1 MAIDAKRTTKVA
13 ANTNVFRVT
22 VLEAST
28 NKPQTK
34 VFHPGG
40 VERSSRAKH
49 FKPHEAEISGFDS
62 LEALLAELAHEP
74 SKVVVMGSVTEG
86 CRNQQKIRRL
96 ANPRDGVPATLEDRG
111 SCLLHFD
118 VDDLA
123 RPGHLGWEDPA
134 ALARWAWSELCR
146 KIPVLQDVSVFWQAS
161 SSAAIPGKDDF
172 AKFHFWCLANRPLFA
187 HERRFLFEHAGSD
200 KSLAGIAQPNYTAFP
215 IFQGV
220 SDPLAGRP
228 RSGVFRGYKDA
239 VDASLIAFPIE
250 AKKRRANPRQSNRR
264 NDKGSLTK
272 PSKVCTSTSSFGR
285 QQLSKA
291 CKRIVLKGASNP
303 LIFDEVQLVGGY
315 VAGGHISY
323 DEARESL
330 VQAARAVGYTR
341 ADEVVE
347 NGLKTGLERPINQSD
362 SKVATVPFYPAP
374 TLHREEAI
382 AKHAQVLEDWGRQA
396 LAYNAKSWQFTD
408 DPRPETA
415 PRVLLSG
422 AQGVGKTAFLVGR
435 EGKSGFL
442 HKTHGLVSLML
453 LPDHAKVQE
462 ALDDYTT
469 NAPAGAPLAIG
480 LRGRGQPDPLENEAK
495 MCRVFE
501 TARHVSARGWSVRSS
516 LCKRCP
522 HQDTCGYLRQEGVI
536 KRALRNKTGL
546 IVFAPHEFGY
556 LPLPGEAKP
565 DLVIFDERPRDFA
578 VESVDVTLEELGD
591 FALPETRSYWSF
603 PAKHGVTMGGAPVI
617 GEHPVTLVQRAL
629 LSSLGQ
635 SSSVSLS
642 ALRAA
647 GITSILL
654 EQAIAALEVYNSKSV
669 SVVLRK
675 ALGYGTQTWNTGD
688 IARLRSR
695 LQRLPIEEAQS
706 LQFLFECLRSEI
718 DSGHEEAVG
727 VFKSGPDRHD
737 PNVAP
742 GLRAVRIKSLKHGND
757 IPFLY
762 LDGTA
767 DPDLSRIAFGPDL
780 ACHHH
785 PVERSAKIVQVVGCN
800 FSKRR
805 LCQVSQARQ
814 GLSPKIQEE
823 NQRLK
828 AWVEQVIARQPDAAV
843 FANNSVLQSL
853 DIINPDRAG
862 HFGALRG
869 QNRWEGCPSALVIGR
884 EQPACQDIE
893 RVARAYAAATGDAF
907 QSGEY
912 TKVSRGIRLKG
923 GVSPLEVIAHPDAW
937 GDKILRQVREMEI
950 LQAMDRIRLI
960 HNECPKNVYLL
971 SPVVVDATVDRI
983 EPWRSFKKGGTRI
996 QRAIQSH
1003 DVVFLSPTDCA
1014 KFMPDIW
1021 ASKQLAA
1028 QDLPTAKEMSK
1039 DPYRFIYDGGFDGQC
1054 PRYVTFRLKAENG
1067 RTSRT
1072 KTALVFTKGEEARTR
1087 LEALTGPLAEF
1098 RKVLES

>member
-13 ANTNVFRVT
+13 AKTNVFKVT

-28 NKPQTK
+28 NKPQSK

-49 FKPHEAEISGFDS
+49 FKPYEAEISGFDG
-62 LEALLAELAHEP
+62 LAALLTELAHEP
-74 SKVVVMGSVTEG
+74 SKVVVMGSVTKA

-96 ANPRDGVPATLEDRG
+96 ANPRDGVHATLEDRG
-111 SCLLHFD
+111 SYLLHFD
-118 VDDLA
+118 VDDLV
-123 RPGHLGWEDPA
+123 RPSHLGWEDPA
-134 ALARWAWSELCR
+134 ALARWAWSELCG
-146 KIPVLQDVSVFWQAS
+146 KIPVLQGVSVVWQAS

-220 SDPLAGRP
+220 SDPLAGCP

-239 VDASLIAFPIE
+239 VDASVIAFPIE
-250 AKKRRANPRQSNRR
+250 AKKRHANPRQSNRR
-264 NDKGSLTK
+264 NDKGSLNK
-272 PSKVCTSTSSFGR
+272 SSKGYTSTSNFGR

-291 CKRIVLKGASNP
+291 CERIVLKGASNP
-303 LIFDEVQLVGGY
+303 RIFDEVQLVGGY
-315 VAGGHISY
+315 VAGGHISF

-330 VQAARAVGYTR
+330 VEAARSVGYSR
-341 ADEVVE
+341 ADEVVK
-347 NGLKTGLERPINQSD
+347 NGLETGLERPLSQSD
-362 SKVATVPFYPAP
+362 IKVATVPFYPAP

-396 LAYNAKSWQFTD
+396 LAYHAKSWQFTD
-408 DPRPETA
+408 GPRPVTA

-435 EGKSGFL
+435 EGAPGFL

-462 ALDDYTT
+462 ALDDYIV

-480 LRGRGQPDPLENEAK
+480 LRGRGQTDPMENGVK

-522 HQDTCGYLRQEGVI
+522 HQDTCGYLRQEAEI
-536 KRALRNKTGL
+536 KRALRDKTGL

-591 FALPETRSYWSF
+591 FMLPEARSFSEE
-603 PAKHGVTMGGAPVI
+603 HGATKGVAPVVD
-617 GEHPVTLVQRAL
+617 EHSVTRVQRAL

-635 SSSVSLS
+635 SSSVSLN
-642 ALRAA
+642 ALRAS

-654 EQAIAALEVYNSKSV
+654 EQAIAALEAFNSKSV
-669 SVVLRK
+669 SVILRK
-675 ALGYGTQTWNTGD
+675 ALGYGTQTWNARD

-695 LQRLPIEEAQS
+695 LQRLPTEEAQS
-706 LQFLFECLRSEI
+706 LQFLLECLRSEF
-718 DSGHEEAVG
+718 DYGLEEAVG
-727 VFKSGPDRHD
+727 VFKQGPDWRD
-737 PNVAP
+737 PKREP
-742 GLRAVRIKSLKHGND
+742 SLIAVRVKSLKHGND
-757 IPFLY
+757 VPFLY

-767 DPDLSRIAFGPDL
+767 DQELSRIAFGSDL
-780 ACHHH
+780 ECHHH
-785 PVERSAKIVQVVGCN
+785 PVERNAKITQVVGCN

-805 LCQVSQARQ
+805 LCQESQARQ
-814 GLSPKIQEE
+814 GLSTKILEE

-828 AWVEQVIARQPDAAV
+828 AWVEQVITRQPNAAV
-843 FANNSVLQSL
+843 FANKSVLQSL
-853 DIINPDRAG
+853 DIINTERAG

-893 RVARAYAAATGDAF
+893 RIARAYAAATGDAF

-923 GVSPLEVIAHPDAW
+923 GVSPLEVVAHPDAW
-937 GDKILRQVREMEI
+937 GDRILRQIREMEI

-983 EPWRSFKKGGTRI
+983 EQWRSFKKGGTRI
-996 QRAIQSH
+996 QRAVQSH
-1003 DVVFLSPTDCA
+1003 DVIFLSPTDCA
-1014 KFMPDIW
+1014 RFMPDIW

-1039 DPYRFIYDGGFDGQC
+1039 APFRFIYDGGFDGKC
-1054 PRYVTFRLKAENG
+1054 PIQVTFRLKNNAG
-1067 RTSRT
+1067 RTSRE
-1072 KTALVFTKGEEARTR
+1072 KSALVFSDDRRARTK
-1087 LEALTGPLAEF
+1087 LEAVTGPLASF
-1098 RKVLES
+1098 QKLSGA